1 MEKPGK
7 LKIMSDQEIEWE
19 SSKLGAMVGVCSLFI
34 ASVLGGKALGLSNR
48 VNAYSSVGT
57 LMRYRFI
64 VFRAQPKGDTIAF
77 SIYLEDVV
85 NTQGSSNHVIP
96 VLDTSPSDE
105 YALDIQ
111 FTSPFSVPTTSGA
124 SGSGTALR
132 SADSNCSM
140 PASSRVCRSID
151 RTWDQCE
158 WLHQKIETSFRLQ
171 VLPPLSERPNRRKL
185 GDALY
190 IERSR
195 ARIERWLNRLGARE
209 YICQSG
215 SMEHFISPKMS
226 SSEVGGS
233 IKQGFSS
240 LLMNLFGGGG
250 AASTDNGF
258 KTYTPISAIDDYDE
272 DEEERRREYI
282 SSIEE
287 CAHGLAAAM
296 NAVHAQ
302 DEIFGRSIVK
312 AAIAVGKAY
321 SVDSLLPY
329 ADQLNVTCAP
339 LENSNTDQEGSNYSS
354 VNHQRLDVSLALLH
368 NSTEAYYWGTKELG
382 VWREYNVAD
391 VVMEYV
397 AMASGIKEV
406 TNHATHTLM
415 LYEKA
420 MLRYQAREQQ
430 ANDPRVQYPSDT
442 PSVKYANEQEAQSER
457 EMDMAH
463 QEYTDA
469 NDVASSELVRF
480 ERERA
485 SGICKALENMA
496 AVELDA
502 ARARC
507 QELRA
512 LCRRIRSIQMIR
524 DPPHPRTNIGPILW
538 HSADSSLPTPSSTRS
553 SSMGALSNDRTK
565 TSTSFSAHTIH
576 RYSSSSTVPS
586 SSSTSSNAY
595 TSKAHTISV
604 AKAACISL
612 NDASDRGIR
621 RVRTMDNA
629 EFEGWSGSG
638 SSITRQKGSSARNHS
653 VFEGVDEHDT
663 EPQPMTAPAHASG
676 SGTAEQPT
684 LRQKKRWNGRIST
697 MPFQG
702 YEAKAGPKSL
712 VTIDQSRLEEIA
724 VEAEMEAELVRSGML
739 TARNVSRKR
748 SVPNYTSRNGPILA
762 DALHPPPVLPAFLP
776 NRRDGGSSR
785 QLRYANS
792 YTSLSTIPQPVSPS
806 EYLQY
811 SRQTLNSSLSKASPL
826 GSGAGGTSSR
836 PTLPHA
842 SQRSR
847 DIKGKAFA
855 V

>member
-1 MEKPGK
+1 
-7 LKIMSDQEIEWE
+7 
-19 SSKLGAMVGVCSLFI
+19 
-34 ASVLGGKALGLSNR
+34 
-48 VNAYSSVGT
+48 
-57 LMRYRFI
+57 MRYRFI

-85 NTQGSSNHVIP
+85 SVQGTCANVVP

-111 FTSPFSVPTTSGA
+111 FTSPFSAPTTSGA
-124 SGSGTALR
+124 SGSG
-132 SADSNCSM
+132 SAQRGTDTNCGL
-140 PASSRVCRSID
+140 PANSRVCRNID

-158 WLHQKIETSFRLQ
+158 WLHQKIGNSFRLQ
-171 VLPPLSERPNRRKL
+171 VLPPLPERPNRRKL
-185 GDALY
+185 GDTLY
-190 IERSR
+190 IERCR

-209 YICQSG
+209 DICQSA
-215 SMEHFISPKMS
+215 SMEHFISSKMS

-233 IKQGFSS
+233 AKQGFSS
-240 LLMNLFGGGG
+240 LLLNLFGGGS
-250 AASTDNGF
+250 ASTDNGF
-258 KTYTPISAIDDYDE
+258 KTYTPISEIADYDE
-272 DEEERRREYI
+272 DKEERRREYI

-287 CAHGLAAAM
+287 CAQELSAAM
-296 NAVHAQ
+296 SAAHAQ
-302 DEIFGRSIVK
+302 DEVFGRSVVK
-312 AAIAVGKAY
+312 AALAVGKAY
-321 SVDSLLPY
+321 RVDSLLPRTEQS
-329 ADQLNVTCAP
+329 DVTCAP
-339 LENSNTDQEGSNYSS
+339 LDNSSADQEGPSYSS
-354 VNHQRLDVSLALLH
+354 VDHQRLDVSLALLH
-368 NSTEAYYWGTKELG
+368 NSAEAYYWSTKELG

-397 AMASGIKEV
+397 AMTSGIKEV

-415 LYEKA
+415 LYEKT
-420 MLRYQAREQQ
+420 MLRHRAREQQ
-430 ANDPRVQYPSDT
+430 ANDLRVQYPSDT

-496 AVELDA
+496 TVELDA

-512 LCRRIRSIQMIR
+512 LCRRIRSMQMIR

-538 HSADSSLPTPSSTRS
+538 HAADALLPTPSSSRS
-553 SSMGALSNDRTK
+553 SSMGALPNDRSK
-565 TSTSFSAHTIH
+565 TSSSFSAHTMY
-576 RYSSSSTVPS
+576 RYSASSVGASSSS
-586 SSSTSSNAY
+586 AY
-595 TSKAHTISV
+595 TRKSHTISA
-604 AKAACISL
+604 AKAASFSL
-612 NDASDRGIR
+612 NGTSDRGIR

-629 EFEGWSGSG
+629 EFDSWSGSG
-638 SSITRQKGSSARNHS
+638 SSAAQPSSNSAHNHS
-653 VFEGVDEHDT
+653 VFEGADEHEVDDSPLPSPT
-663 EPQPMTAPAHASG
+663 SVPAHASG
-676 SGTAEQPT
+676 SGTADQQP

-702 YEAKAGPKSL
+702 YEAKADPKSR
-712 VTIDQSRLEEIA
+712 VTVDQSRLEEIA

-739 TARNVSRKR
+739 AARKVSRKR
-748 SVPNYTSRNGPILA
+748 SVPNYTSRHGPVSA
-762 DALHPPPVLPAFLP
+762 NALHPPPVLPAFLP

-792 YTSLSTIPQPVSPS
+792 CTSLSTIPQPVSPS

-826 GSGAGGTSSR
+826 GSGAASTSSGSGSR
-836 PTLPHA
+836 PTLSHA
-842 SQRSR
+842 AQRSR
-847 DIKGKAFA
+847 DIKGKGYAFA